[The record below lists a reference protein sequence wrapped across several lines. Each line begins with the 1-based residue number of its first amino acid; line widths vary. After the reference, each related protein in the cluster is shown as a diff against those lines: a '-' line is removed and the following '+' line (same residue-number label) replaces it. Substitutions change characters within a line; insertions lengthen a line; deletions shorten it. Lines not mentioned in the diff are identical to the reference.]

1 MNVLQV
7 LKEEMA
13 KSLKEIQENRN
24 YWRKSINNS
33 KTARKTQKSGGNNKI
48 YKYSNENI
56 NQELK
61 GKNYYRPRNRSKGAN
76 TN

>member
-61 GKNYYRPRNRSKGAN
+61 GKKLLQ
-76 TN
+76 TKK